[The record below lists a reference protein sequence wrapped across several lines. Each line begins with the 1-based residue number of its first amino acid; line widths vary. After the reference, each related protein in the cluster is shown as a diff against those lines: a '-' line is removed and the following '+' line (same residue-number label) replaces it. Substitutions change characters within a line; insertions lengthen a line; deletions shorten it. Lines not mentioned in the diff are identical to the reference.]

1 MSLSSMTGFARYEH
15 SIADRL
21 IIVEMRSVNGRGLD
35 LRFRMPSGFDGID
48 SQFRALAAERLRR
61 GNIQVSVTLSQPAG
75 QSQAFKI
82 NWAAVDELSIVLK
95 ELETRLSARPPSLDG
110 ILQLRGIVEGGDATD
125 TEDSRDKII
134 KAMTSAFGEALSA
147 LDRTRRDE
155 GLRLEQLLRR
165 QIDDIETLTRAA
177 RGRVGIIA
185 EGTGSRLKAQLS
197 AVLDTVP
204 ALSEERLAQEIALIL
219 VRTDVSEELDRLE
232 AHISAAR
239 GFFDSAEPQGRR
251 LEFLAQE
258 FHREANTLCSKSTD
272 IDLTRIGIE
281 LKSVIDQFREQ
292 VQNIE

>member
-1 MSLSSMTGFARYEH
+1 MTGFARYEH